1 MNASDGLIQIIID
14 NFDATVN
21 SQNGMKQTHALVS
34 MFAQTNCSDKDN
46 NEFKFPRL
54 KLEEIKSVV
63 LRDFPLSIYNGPK
76 KNPELDPHFATGVIP
91 PLKLLCTQILLSER
105 SRVENPNQ
113 KSPLD
118 SLLTKLHINLRQ
130 CLFQW

>member
-14 NFDATVN
+14 TFDATVN

-76 KNPELDPHFATGVIP
+76 KTLNWIH
-91 PLKLLCTQILLSER
+91 ILLQ
-105 SRVENPNQ
+105 V
-113 KSPLD
+113 LY
-118 SLLTKLHINLRQ
+118 LR
-130 CLFQW
+130 

>member
-1 MNASDGLIQIIID
+1 MNASDGLIPIIID

-54 KLEEIKSVV
+54 K
-63 LRDFPLSIYNGPK
+63 
-76 KNPELDPHFATGVIP
+76 
-91 PLKLLCTQILLSER
+91 
-105 SRVENPNQ
+105 
-113 KSPLD
+113 
-118 SLLTKLHINLRQ
+118 
-130 CLFQW
+130 

>member
-14 NFDATVN
+14 TFDATVN

-54 KLEEIKSVV
+54 KLEEIK
-63 LRDFPLSIYNGPK
+63 RDFSLSIYNGPK
-76 KNPELDPHFATGVIP
+76 KTLNWIH
-91 PLKLLCTQILLSER
+91 ILLQ
-105 SRVENPNQ
+105 V
-113 KSPLD
+113 LY
-118 SLLTKLHINLRQ
+118 LR
-130 CLFQW
+130 